1 MSESI
6 MADCIPH
13 RIFCDHL
20 SRYPHCHQT
29 HSVTGNPVE
38 CALVHYGDEFLKHDN
53 LHGGNLL
60 ILKTLLKIEH
70 VVQRRQQQL
79 KARTH
84 VIREFRRLPPCV
96 DFDSLQSTGLTD
108 TPHTSLVGFP
118 LVAGMETS
126 K

>member
-1 MSESI
+1 

-38 CALVHYGDEFLKHDN
+38 SALVHYGDEFLKHDN

-70 VVQRRQQQL
+70 VFNAVSNNSKRGRMSSGNSDGCHR
-79 KARTH
+79 A
-84 VIREFRRLPPCV
+84 
-96 DFDSLQSTGLTD
+96 LTLIPYIQPD
-108 TPHTSLVGFP
+108 
-118 LVAGMETS
+118 
-126 K
+126 